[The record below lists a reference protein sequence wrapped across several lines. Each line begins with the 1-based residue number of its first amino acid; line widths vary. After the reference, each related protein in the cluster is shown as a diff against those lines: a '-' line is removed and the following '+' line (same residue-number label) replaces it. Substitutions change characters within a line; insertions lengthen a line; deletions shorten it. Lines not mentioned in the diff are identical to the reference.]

1 MAGPDHPLR
10 RRAEET
16 PVLPGCYLFRSAVGE
31 ALYVGKARSLK
42 ARVRSYFRA
51 KAAHPPRI
59 LRMLEEAV
67 ELEFIVTGSE
77 VEALILENNLI
88 KKEKPR
94 FNVLLRDDK
103 NFPYLKLTVA
113 DPYPRLV
120 LVRRARED
128 SSQYFGPYL
137 PASHARRT
145 LRMAARYF
153 KVAPCY
159 EKLDGSRGRPCLY
172 YHLDQC
178 LGPCT
183 EGLTTQEEYS
193 GAVEHLRL
201 FLKGK
206 NQALL
211 GRLRALMQEASCQQ
225 EFERAAHYR
234 DLIRDVEKH
243 SRKQNFARV
252 GLEDQDYFHYHR
264 EGERAVVQVF
274 LMRGGQV
281 EARRE
286 FSFEQL
292 SGEEEEQ
299 FLAFAV
305 QQYYASAE
313 HVPREVH
320 VPQQVADTQLL
331 ESWLSGLR
339 GESVRVRVP
348 RRGVKAQFMETV
360 HRNAQ
365 LAFRSRFQEGH
376 GRGVEALAQLRDAL
390 DLDEAPYRIE
400 AFDISHLQGTAVV
413 ASMVV
418 WEGGRAHRAAYR
430 HFKVKTVEGQDDY
443 ASMAEVVGRRYTRL
457 VREERRMPDL
467 ILIDGGKG
475 QLSAAH
481 QALKESGA
489 PPVPMA
495 ALAKREEEIFL
506 PGRSQ
511 AIRLQR
517 SSPALQLLQQVRD
530 EAHRFAL
537 TYHRKVR
544 SRARLVSE
552 LESIPGVG
560 RARSSKL
567 LRGLGSLKAVQAAG
581 VDELAGLVPRAVA
594 RAIQEHFRLAAQ
606 AGPGRSSPSPE
617 CP

>member
-1 MAGPDHPLR
+1 MAGASHGLR
-10 RRAEET
+10 RRLSLA
-16 PVLPGCYLFRSAVGE
+16 PAQPGCYLFRAATGE
-31 ALYVGKARSLK
+31 ALYVGKALSLRT
-42 ARVRSYFRA
+42 RVRSYFQA

-59 LRMLEEAV
+59 RLMLEEAE

-94 FNVLLRDDK
+94 FNILLRDDK
-103 NFPYLKLTVA
+103 NFPYLKLTMA
-113 DPYPRLV
+113 DAYPRLV

-159 EKLDGSRGRPCLY
+159 EKLDGGRGRPCLY

-183 EGLTTQEEYS
+183 SGLTTQQEY
-193 GAVEHLRL
+193 GDAVEHLRL

-206 NQALL
+206 NRALL
-211 GRLRALMQEASCQQ
+211 ERLRVLMQEASQRQ
-225 EFERAAHYR
+225 EFERAGHYR

-252 GLEDQDYFHYHR
+252 GLEDQDYFHYYR
-264 EGERAVVQVF
+264 EGERAMVQVF
-274 LMRGGQV
+274 LMREGQV

-286 FSFEQL
+286 FSFDEIR
-292 SGEEEEQ
+292 GEEEGP
-299 FLAFAV
+299 FLALAV
-305 QQYYASAE
+305 QQYYASAA

-320 VPQQVADTQLL
+320 VPLPLADTKLL
-331 ESWLSGLR
+331 EKWLSGLR
-339 GESVRVRVP
+339 GESVRIRVP
-348 RRGVKAQFMETV
+348 RRGVKAQFMATV

-365 LAFRSRFQEGH
+365 LAFRSRFQAANSQ
-376 GRGVEALAQLRDAL
+376 GVEALARLRDAL
-390 DLDEAPYRIE
+390 DLDEAPVRIE

-418 WEGGRAHRAAYR
+418 WEGGRAQRSAYR

-443 ASMAEVVGRRYTRL
+443 ASMAEVVGRRYRRL
-457 VREERRMPDL
+457 VQGQRRMPDL

-481 QALKESGA
+481 RALQESGA

-506 PGRSQ
+506 PGRSES
-511 AIRLQR
+511 IRLQR
-517 SSPALQLLQQVRD
+517 SSPALQLLQQIRD
-530 EAHRFAL
+530 EAHRFAV
-537 TYHRKVR
+537 TYHRKLR
-544 SRARLVSE
+544 SRTLLVSE
-552 LESIPGVG
+552 LESVPGIG
-560 RARSSKL
+560 RVRAGKL
-567 LRGLGSLKAVQAAG
+567 LKGLGSLKRVRIADE
-581 VDELAGLVPRAVA
+581 DELARLVPRREA
-594 RAIQEHFRLAAQ
+594 RALRKYFHPVGQ
-606 AGPGRSSPSPE
+606 G
-617 CP
+617 